1 MKNKLFL
8 SSHVEVKDS
17 PIEGRGVFCTSPFK
31 KGDLIEEAHLIL
43 LKNNKWE
50 DCDAALKL
58 YALPWVELREDW
70 KEFCDKHD
78 GILSQHATRPVV
90 VLGFGMIYNHADE
103 NNVDYFIDKH
113 RFICSYKANRDIE
126 AQSELT
132 IDYGADY
139 FELSKIK
146 KR

>member
-1 MKNKLFL
+1 MKEKLFL
-8 SSHVEVKDS
+8 SPVLEVRTS
-17 PIEGRGVFCTSPFK
+17 PIEGRGVFCTENIK
-31 KGDLIEEAHLIL
+31 KGDIIEEAHLFL

-50 DCDAALKL
+50 ECDAALKR

-70 KEFCDKHD
+70 KEFCDKHE

-113 RFICSYKANRDIE
+113 RLICSYKANRDID